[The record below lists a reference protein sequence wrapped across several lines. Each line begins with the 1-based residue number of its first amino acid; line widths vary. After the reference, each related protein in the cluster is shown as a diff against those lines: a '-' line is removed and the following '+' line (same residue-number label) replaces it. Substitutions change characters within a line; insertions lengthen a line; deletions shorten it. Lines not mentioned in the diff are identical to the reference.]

1 MSIKLSKNN
10 LCINQIIGQKTEKI
24 VIEGDEI
31 VPDVKPDIL
40 NVVSANGNVCIYKKD
55 VQDGKVKLDGSVNVY
70 VIYIAD
76 DERAQ
81 MRALNACIDFSKTI
95 DMKEVKAG
103 MQVECRAELLNVECK
118 ILNGRKI
125 NLKANTQVTLTAYSR
140 GNIDY
145 INKIDNADSLQLLNE
160 SISINS
166 LLGSG
171 TTKVYAKDTV
181 AIESTDNLSEVMNV
195 TMTITNRENKISYN
209 KVLTKADAV
218 FKVTYLTD
226 DNRVNTANATIPIM
240 GFIDMQDVSEDNVCD
255 VSYELRNILIKP
267 NNVEEHSMHIEAELE
282 ILCFV
287 YKKQE
292 INMIQ
297 DLYSKTKE
305 LQYTQKNVK
314 IIKNKEE
321 ISEMFNFR
329 KQEKIEE
336 IGQNKLFDVSARTT
350 IISTQIEEGKI
361 IYQGEINL
369 TFMYQETTS
378 SRIGVKSL
386 VEPFEYTV
394 TSQTITTK
402 TKIDTNIEIAKQD
415 FIVTADSNVE
425 VKIDL
430 NFRLNLSNE
439 RELRLIDNIEE
450 AKESN
455 RETFSIVIYYTKEG
469 DTLWNIAKK
478 FGSTV
483 DEIVKVNNIENP
495 DVIMPGE
502 QLFIPR

>member
-1 MSIKLSKNN
+1 M
-10 LCINQIIGQKTEKI
+10 
-24 VIEGDEI
+24 
-31 VPDVKPDIL
+31 
-40 NVVSANGNVCIYKKD
+40 
-55 VQDGKVKLDGSVNVY
+55 
-70 VIYIAD
+70 
-76 DERAQ
+76 
-81 MRALNACIDFSKTI
+81 
-95 DMKEVKAG
+95 
-103 MQVECRAELLNVECK
+103 
-118 ILNGRKI
+118 
-125 NLKANTQVTLTAYSR
+125 
-140 GNIDY
+140 
-145 INKIDNADSLQLLNE
+145 
-160 SISINS
+160 
-166 LLGSG
+166 
-171 TTKVYAKDTV
+171 
-181 AIESTDNLSEVMNV
+181 
-195 TMTITNRENKISYN
+195 
-209 KVLTKADAV
+209 
-218 FKVTYLTD
+218 
-226 DNRVNTANATIPIM
+226 
-240 GFIDMQDVSEDNVCD
+240 
-255 VSYELRNILIKP
+255 
-267 NNVEEHSMHIEAELE
+267 
-282 ILCFV
+282 
-287 YKKQE
+287 
-292 INMIQ
+292 
-297 DLYSKTKE
+297 
-305 LQYTQKNVK
+305 
-314 IIKNKEE
+314 
-321 ISEMFNFR
+321 
-329 KQEKIEE
+329 
-336 IGQNKLFDVSARTT
+336 FDVSARTT

-415 FIVTADSNVE
+415 FVVTADSNVE

-483 DEIVKVNNIENP
+483 DEIIKVNNIENP

>member
-1 MSIKLSKNN
+1 M
-10 LCINQIIGQKTEKI
+10 
-24 VIEGDEI
+24 
-31 VPDVKPDIL
+31 
-40 NVVSANGNVCIYKKD
+40 
-55 VQDGKVKLDGSVNVY
+55 
-70 VIYIAD
+70 
-76 DERAQ
+76 
-81 MRALNACIDFSKTI
+81 
-95 DMKEVKAG
+95 
-103 MQVECRAELLNVECK
+103 
-118 ILNGRKI
+118 
-125 NLKANTQVTLTAYSR
+125 
-140 GNIDY
+140 
-145 INKIDNADSLQLLNE
+145 
-160 SISINS
+160 
-166 LLGSG
+166 
-171 TTKVYAKDTV
+171 
-181 AIESTDNLSEVMNV
+181 
-195 TMTITNRENKISYN
+195 
-209 KVLTKADAV
+209 
-218 FKVTYLTD
+218 
-226 DNRVNTANATIPIM
+226 
-240 GFIDMQDVSEDNVCD
+240 
-255 VSYELRNILIKP
+255 
-267 NNVEEHSMHIEAELE
+267 
-282 ILCFV
+282 
-287 YKKQE
+287 
-292 INMIQ
+292 
-297 DLYSKTKE
+297 
-305 LQYTQKNVK
+305 
-314 IIKNKEE
+314 
-321 ISEMFNFR
+321 
-329 KQEKIEE
+329 
-336 IGQNKLFDVSARTT
+336 FDVSARTT

>member
-1 MSIKLSKNN
+1 
-10 LCINQIIGQKTEKI
+10 
-24 VIEGDEI
+24 
-31 VPDVKPDIL
+31 
-40 NVVSANGNVCIYKKD
+40 
-55 VQDGKVKLDGSVNVY
+55 
-70 VIYIAD
+70 
-76 DERAQ
+76 
-81 MRALNACIDFSKTI
+81 
-95 DMKEVKAG
+95 
-103 MQVECRAELLNVECK
+103 
-118 ILNGRKI
+118 
-125 NLKANTQVTLTAYSR
+125 
-140 GNIDY
+140 
-145 INKIDNADSLQLLNE
+145 
-160 SISINS
+160 
-166 LLGSG
+166 
-171 TTKVYAKDTV
+171 
-181 AIESTDNLSEVMNV
+181 
-195 TMTITNRENKISYN
+195 
-209 KVLTKADAV
+209 
-218 FKVTYLTD
+218 
-226 DNRVNTANATIPIM
+226 
-240 GFIDMQDVSEDNVCD
+240 
-255 VSYELRNILIKP
+255 
-267 NNVEEHSMHIEAELE
+267 
-282 ILCFV
+282 
-287 YKKQE
+287 
-292 INMIQ
+292 MIQ

-314 IIKNKEE
+314 IIRNKEE

-350 IISTQIEEGKI
+350 IISTQIE
-361 IYQGEINL
+361 QGEINL

>member
-1 MSIKLSKNN
+1 
-10 LCINQIIGQKTEKI
+10 
-24 VIEGDEI
+24 
-31 VPDVKPDIL
+31 
-40 NVVSANGNVCIYKKD
+40 
-55 VQDGKVKLDGSVNVY
+55 
-70 VIYIAD
+70 
-76 DERAQ
+76 
-81 MRALNACIDFSKTI
+81 
-95 DMKEVKAG
+95 
-103 MQVECRAELLNVECK
+103 
-118 ILNGRKI
+118 
-125 NLKANTQVTLTAYSR
+125 
-140 GNIDY
+140 
-145 INKIDNADSLQLLNE
+145 
-160 SISINS
+160 
-166 LLGSG
+166 
-171 TTKVYAKDTV
+171 
-181 AIESTDNLSEVMNV
+181 MNV
-195 TMTITNRENKISYN
+195 TMTIANRENKISYN

-218 FKVTYLTD
+218 FKITYLTD

-240 GFIDMQDVSEDNVCD
+240 GFIDMQDVNEDNICD

-267 NNVEEHSMHIEAELE
+267 NNVEEHSMHVEAELE

-292 INMIQ
+292 VNMIQ
-297 DLYSKTKE
+297 DLYSKTME

-314 IIKNKEE
+314 VIRNKEE
-321 ISEMFNFR
+321 ISETFNFR
-329 KQEKIEE
+329 KQEKIDE
-336 IGQNKLFDVSARTT
+336 IRQNKLFDVSARTS
-350 IISTQIEEGKI
+350 IISTQIEDGKI

-369 TFMYQETTS
+369 TFMYQESTS

-394 TSQTITTK
+394 TSQNITTK
-402 TKIDTNIEIAKQD
+402 TKIDTNIEILKQD

-430 NFRLNLSNE
+430 NFRLNLSKE
-439 RELRLIDNIEE
+439 RELRLIDSIDES
-450 AKESN
+450 KESN

-483 DEIVKVNNIENP
+483 DEIVRVNNIENP